1 MRKAVTSVT
10 HSKVESGEGHKG
22 RQTQLK
28 GHTHHLPRQ
37 KQDASKKRMVQEKFG
52 NVVRDRY
59 KVTNGSGVGAPDGN
73 KINHQL
79 NSYTK

>member
-10 HSKVESGEGHKG
+10 HSKVERVKDTKADKPSYILIT
-22 RQTQLK
+22 R
-28 GHTHHLPRQ
+28 PRQ

-59 KVTNGSGVGAPDGN
+59 KVTNGSGVGASRW
-73 KINHQL
+73 K
-79 NSYTK
+79 